1 MTSDTKTDTALADA
15 STPVDVAPTNPV
27 QLAFFEGL
35 DLKVTNSAL
44 AARDDDLPRNILIRG
59 FGTLQLHKNH
69 SIGWDDV
76 TGLNGNFVYC
86 RQRNDFDTA
95 SLFFRRL
102 CELNGNH
109 VIELSIET
117 RINEIMHAWWGTKFS
132 WWRPAPGMPR

>member
-1 MTSDTKTDTALADA
+1 MTSDTATGTAQADA
-15 STPVDVAPTNPV
+15 STLAGVAPTNPV

-35 DLKVTNSAL
+35 DFKVSNSAL

-59 FGTLQLHKNH
+59 LGKLQLRKNH

-76 TGLNGNFVYC
+76 TGLHDILTYC

-109 VIELSIET
+109 VIELGIET
-117 RINEIMHAWWGTKFS
+117 RINEIMHAWRGTKFS
-132 WWRPAPGMPR
+132 